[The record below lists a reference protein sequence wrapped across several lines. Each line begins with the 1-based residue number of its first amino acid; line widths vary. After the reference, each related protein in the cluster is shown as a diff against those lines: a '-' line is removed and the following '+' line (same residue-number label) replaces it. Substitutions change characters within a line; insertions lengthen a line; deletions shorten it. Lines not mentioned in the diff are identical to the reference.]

1 MKLLWS
7 FMLVVMMP
15 WVVVAVEVEDEA
27 MVVLEAPKK
36 APRVP
41 WITDKNWEEI
51 KDLAHDR
58 DQPILIDFT
67 ATWCGPCK
75 LLDVMVFTEKPVIKM
90 LAEVVTFQADID
102 DPRHLALKTELNIE
116 VVPTVVWLN
125 KRGEEIDRFRSYVS
139 SSQFID
145 IVEGWQNNNTIDR
158 VLSERKLA
166 SPQDPEVMLD
176 VARRQAERGNDRQAE
191 VLYRRMMNLRHEAEP
206 RVIARG
212 MLGLAQ
218 AEYELGQEKSA
229 RHLARQVAKM
239 YTRPDVSR
247 DVLEYRAEGMA
258 EVALFQ
264 EAIDD
269 TMGMLATYKALAEA
283 DRTNVLALHGY
294 ARAAVKAGV
303 DLKEATRSAIRAVV
317 FSGNDPDVISTLAE
331 CYYWRGMYGKAVKWQ
346 KKAVDE
352 APHTKAYQDQLQQY
366 EQAKAGDPHGM
377 RGAPGQKS

>member
-125 KRGEEIDRFRSYVS
+125 KRGEEIERFRSYVS

-191 VLYRRMMNLRHEAEP
+191 E
-206 RVIARG
+206 IG
-212 MLGLAQ
+212 
-218 AEYELGQEKSA
+218 
-229 RHLARQVAKM
+229 
-239 YTRPDVSR
+239 
-247 DVLEYRAEGMA
+247 RAH
-258 EVALFQ
+258 V
-264 EAIDD
+264 
-269 TMGMLATYKALAEA
+269 
-283 DRTNVLALHGY
+283 
-294 ARAAVKAGV
+294 
-303 DLKEATRSAIRAVV
+303 
-317 FSGNDPDVISTLAE
+317 
-331 CYYWRGMYGKAVKWQ
+331 
-346 KKAVDE
+346 
-352 APHTKAYQDQLQQY
+352 
-366 EQAKAGDPHGM
+366 
-377 RGAPGQKS
+377 